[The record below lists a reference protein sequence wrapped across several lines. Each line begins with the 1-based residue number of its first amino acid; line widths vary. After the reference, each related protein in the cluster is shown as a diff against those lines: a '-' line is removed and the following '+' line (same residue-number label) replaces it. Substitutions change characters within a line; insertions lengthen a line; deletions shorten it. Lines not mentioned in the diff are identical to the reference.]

1 MSLMVVIQT
10 AFLAASSAME
20 YSHLSKYLAHNK
32 AGDQHDIEME
42 HCFEGIAECSDCT
55 QILKRCQII

>member
-20 YSHLSKYLAHNK
+20 YSHIGMYLAGDRDNHNNSE
-32 AGDQHDIEME
+32 IE
-42 HCFEGIAECSDCT
+42 HC
-55 QILKRCQII
+55 LKNVVDVLRF